1 MLLGLIKQNH
11 CLDPT
16 QVKQYAWGKNKE
28 GKKNREK
35 IKTYSVFAPID
46 RSCII
51 LVRICEIRV

>member
-1 MLLGLIKQNH
+1 MLLGLIKQNY

-16 QVKQYAWGKNKE
+16 QVKQYVWGKNKQ

-35 IKTYSVFAPID
+35 IKAYSVFAPID
-46 RSCII
+46 LSCII